1 MAVIVLALIAPAS
14 ALRPG
19 RTARASTVSAAA
31 FDAHR
36 RAPPPN
42 TAPGPRR
49 TPWTTTG
56 TARRRGR
63 CVPWSTSRRNA
74 ASSARAPGRT
84 ADEKTYRHLTA
95 LDAAL
100 RRA

>member
-1 MAVIVLALIAPAS
+1 M
-14 ALRPG
+14 
-19 RTARASTVSAAA
+19 
-31 FDAHR
+31 
-36 RAPPPN
+36 
-42 TAPGPRR
+42 
-49 TPWTTTG
+49 PWT
-56 TARRRGR
+56 
-63 CVPWSTSRRNA
+63 TSRRNA